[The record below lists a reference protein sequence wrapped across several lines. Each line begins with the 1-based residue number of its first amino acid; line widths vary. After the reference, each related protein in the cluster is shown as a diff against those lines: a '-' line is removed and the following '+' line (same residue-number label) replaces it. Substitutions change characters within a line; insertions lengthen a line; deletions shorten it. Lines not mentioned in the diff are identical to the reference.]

1 MNSPSACILLLFV
14 CLANAATDQVP
25 DEAEI
30 AMKTETL
37 ANLPRYVEWPEGAF
51 VVPSTPLMLGVYG
64 HSEIHRRLVATFD
77 GKTVNGRRVMVRRY
91 RWPQVPNCH
100 VLFIARSERRR
111 LPWIM
116 KKVQYSTTLTVAEFD
131 DFLTQGGILRLSMKD
146 DKVRFHVNTATA
158 RDVGLR
164 FSSQFLSVADQVVG
178 ESRSAPR

>member
-1 MNSPSACILLLFV
+1 MLLLFA
-14 CLANAATDQVP
+14 CLANAATGQVH
-25 DEAEI
+25 DEATI

-64 HSEIHRRLVATFD
+64 HSEIHRWLIATFD
-77 GKTVNGRRVMVRRY
+77 GKTLNGRRVMVRRY

-100 VLFIARSERRR
+100 VLFIAGSERRR
-111 LPWIM
+111 LASIM
-116 KKVQYSTTLTVAEFD
+116 KKVRYSTTLTVAEFD
-131 DFLTQGGILRLSMKD
+131 DFLTRGGILRLSMKD
-146 DKVRFHVNTATA
+146 EKVRLHVNTANA

-178 ESRSAPR
+178 EPGPALK